1 LGKTSSPTQGGNP
14 RHHQFSGGPAMILNP
29 ADVLNPVFNALD
41 ALISDYGV
49 YCYLVFV
56 WLSVA
61 VIAWVLSGGL
71 RRKRSQGNSAT
82 VIPGIII
89 TMQAP
94 IQPPPPII
102 ITDVDPVQND
112 DNEIMDQ
119 P

>member
-1 LGKTSSPTQGGNP
+1 
-14 RHHQFSGGPAMILNP
+14 MILNP

-71 RRKRSQGNSAT
+71 RRKRSSGCAPHCT
-82 VIPGIII
+82 RRPAPGVLRLGFREREDFHASLIIW
-89 TMQAP
+89 
-94 IQPPPPII
+94 
-102 ITDVDPVQND
+102 N
-112 DNEIMDQ
+112 
-119 P
+119 